1 MAYTG
6 PGYPNWLA
14 DEYPGM
20 GGINTALKGY
30 SYLLNDPGFKQ
41 LTEASAS
48 DPEAQQYQAGPMA
61 GVPSSAAPG
70 LFGRLM
76 AANMG
81 ANVAGQAA
89 QNQGQNAAQKERV
102 QAGSDTANLMAGQ
115 QESELGLEEAQTKK
129 ATGELGGFASIL
141 NMLSNPKGM
150 GANIMGAA
158 GASPGSTPLS
168 GLLGLGKGLF
178 GKIMSMFSGVP
189 GLDDLAGL
197 AGDTSGAGL
206 ESVLGA
212 GGDLGAL
219 GGSEG
224 ISGIASLFAD
234 LLPALAGA

>member
-115 QESELGLEEAQTKK
+115 QESELQLRNAQTQQALDQLMMFGRLITKGPLLDMFSNIMASGPK
-129 ATGELGGFASIL
+129 GPTPTTAPNFSGATPTGDAPPPLTEADQTASSVYSGAASGMSDATNPTTTTHPGLSSWSPGLWSSIMSEL
-141 NMLSNPKGM
+141 GM
-150 GANIMGAA
+150 GA
-158 GASPGSTPLS
+158 
-168 GLLGLGKGLF
+168 
-178 GKIMSMFSGVP
+178 
-189 GLDDLAGL
+189 
-197 AGDTSGAGL
+197 
-206 ESVLGA
+206 
-212 GGDLGAL
+212 
-219 GGSEG
+219 
-224 ISGIASLFAD
+224 
-234 LLPALAGA
+234 